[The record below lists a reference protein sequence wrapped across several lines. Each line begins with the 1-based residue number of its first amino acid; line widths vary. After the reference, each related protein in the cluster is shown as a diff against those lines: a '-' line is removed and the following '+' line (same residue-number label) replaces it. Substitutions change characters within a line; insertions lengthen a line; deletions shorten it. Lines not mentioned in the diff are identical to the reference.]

1 MPERPTPCSS
11 IAGDNTDVFDRSW
24 RGSAIATPSGYTP
37 SESGQTIVTENE
49 PHDAVV
55 KHLETIHA
63 NNKTIQSLRDE
74 VQRLN
79 AQLLISIPP
88 PPKITRVAIKSVL
101 FKNRYVQMDGQ
112 GLKSFDKSGGGRVG
126 VQTFI
131 AGWETFELVRHPEE
145 NVVSFKAVCFDNLY
159 IRADPDGLQEG
170 SSPGCGGGIIN
181 CQYGCGTK
189 EKFRLRRAG
198 EQGELA
204 IESVEFSGRY
214 LRMDGNDL
222 DGINLQGVI
231 TLWEKFH
238 LMVVL

>member
-1 MPERPTPCSS
+1 M
-11 IAGDNTDVFDRSW
+11 FDRLW

-49 PHDAVV
+49 SHDAVV

-79 AQLLISIPP
+79 AQLLTSIPP
-88 PPKITRVAIKSVL
+88 PPKITQVAIKSAW
-101 FKNRYVQMDGQ
+101 FKNRYVQMNGE
-112 GLKSFDKSGGGRVG
+112 GFKSFDNSGGGRVK

-145 NVVSFKAVCFDNLY
+145 NVVSFKAVWFDNLY
-159 IRADPDGLQEG
+159 IRADGGGLQEG
-170 SSPGCGGGIIN
+170 SNPGWGGGIIN

-198 EQGELA
+198 DQGELA
-204 IESVEFSGRY
+204 IESVESPGRY
-214 LRMDGNDL
+214 FRMDADYLKGVS
-222 DGINLQGVI
+222 LQGVI
-231 TLWEKFH
+231 RALEKFH
-238 LMVVL
+238 LVVVL